1 MDWNEAKPVLKATYE
16 LLDAGEDVTQDQVC
30 EALGQPPQDART
42 IRALALLYEG
52 GYIGGFTA
60 QQSPAPVRIRGTP
73 KGLQEVSG
81 WPREDSGGAQ
91 QVELLLRLLDERIAS
106 DETPEEEKS
115 KLRRAR
121 DAFAAL
127 GRDVAVGV
135 LTAYAGKVSGASD

>member
-1 MDWNEAKPVLKATYE
+1 MEWSEVQPVLRATYE

-30 EALGQPPQDART
+30 EALGRPAGDERT
-42 IRALALLYEG
+42 VRALALLYEG
-52 GYIGGFTA
+52 GYIGGFKL
-60 QQSPAPVRIRGTP
+60 QSPAPVRIRGTT

-81 WPREDSGGAQ
+81 WPREGEASPEL
-91 QVELLLRLLDERIAS
+91 VELLLRLLDERIAS
-106 DETPEEEKS
+106 EETPEEEKS